1 MGFDRY
7 QTDSIDG
14 RKGASFNTDKFIKDI
29 VGGVSGYVGDRWNE
43 ATDGK
48 GSVNQIL
55 HGGAQTPAQR
65 KNVADR
71 FRKIGRSGGPAP
83 STPNTPEVGGS
94 VTSRRPNKSQEQAVA
109 DRFRKIGG
117 DTPSMGDTDYEPPRL
132 VKSGGGGGG
141 GGTGRSEVRDG
152 ATGTNTGFKGF
163 EIDLS
168 IANAALNRIG
178 VPGMADVN
186 SFLSEQLPVA
196 PSQKNVVGYM
206 DRNGN
211 EVRPEGE
218 DLKLLQE
225 RAGVFKNDPAFGGSS
240 DTQYIYEGSSKPGQD
255 ELTPTDTADNT
266 RAITIDSNRRGPQR
280 GNSGVTIN
288 GAVDERFADGA
299 EYGESYATDY
309 SPRRKAQREAFLSD
323 NYGDSLSA
331 VRASNAAI
339 GVERFGM
346 KTYANDG
353 GTLREITKEAYDK
366 QRNQGLS
373 ADELKNAYVDKIVES
388 NDSTTVSAAQP
399 DITNM
404 TKTNKDLATKL
415 DEVGVKSYKDP
426 GVYKT
431 DAQDVEF
438 EMNNALP
445 GDVSVAGSRSQTMKN
460 NYFSYNDDDDD

>member
-1 MGFDRY
+1 MASQAGKTYVMNGRLVREGPNGRVFDATSGEPINAATG
-7 QTDSIDG
+7 QG
-14 RKGASFNTDKFIKDI
+14 VKFQ
-29 VGGVSGYVGDRWNE
+29 SGETPKNPGLDELLPDTY
-43 ATDGK
+43 
-48 GSVNQIL
+48 
-55 HGGAQTPAQR
+55 GAQSPGSR
-65 KNVADR
+65 KIRADF
-71 FRKIGRSGGPAP
+71 FRKMGTSNSLPKGP
-83 STPNTPEVGGS
+83 T
-94 VTSRRPNKSQEQAVA
+94 
-109 DRFRKIGG
+109 
-117 DTPSMGDTDYEPPRL
+117 MGAIEKP
-132 VKSGGGGGG
+132 GGGGGGGGNGGGSG

-152 ATGTNTGFKGF
+152 STGTNTGFKGF

-168 IANAALNRIG
+168 IANAALNRLG
-178 VPGMADVN
+178 VPGMANVN

-218 DLKLLQE
+218 ELELLQK
-225 RAGVFKNDPAFGGSS
+225 RAGIYQGDAAFGGSS
-240 DTQYIYEGSSKPGQD
+240 DTQYIYEGISKPGKD

-266 RAITIDSNRRGPQR
+266 RAITIDSGRRGPQR

-323 NYGDSLSA
+323 NYGDSLTA
-331 VRASNAAI
+331 LRAADSSI
-339 GVERFGM
+339 GRATFGG
-346 KTYANDG
+346 KRYFNDG
-353 GTLREITKEAYDK
+353 GELREVTEEAYKK
-366 QRNQGLS
+366 QGRSGVS
-373 ADELKNAYVDKIVES
+373 ADDLKNAYVDKIVES
-388 NDSTTVSAAQP
+388 DDSTTVSAAQP

-460 NYFSYNDDDDD
+460 NYFNYDDDDDD